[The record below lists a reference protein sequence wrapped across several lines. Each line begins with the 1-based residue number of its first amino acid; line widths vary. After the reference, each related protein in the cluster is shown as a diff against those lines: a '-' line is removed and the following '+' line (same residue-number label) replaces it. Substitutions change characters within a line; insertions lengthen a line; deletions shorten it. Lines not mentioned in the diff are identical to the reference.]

1 MNRSFLLN
9 LIIAYGQKIILA
21 IIVLI
26 IGLLLIKHI
35 SKLLNK
41 SLSKGNVDKSLH
53 SFLNS
58 ITRMSLNIL
67 LFITIAYILGVKMTA
82 FVTILGAA
90 GLAVGLALQGSLS
103 NFAGGVLIILLKPFK
118 VGDFIEGAGHAGTV
132 TEIQVFHTILNTPD
146 NRIIVIP
153 NGNLSN
159 SSVTNYSTK
168 DTRRVD
174 LTFGVSYQDDIA
186 KVKNVLTRIAN
197 EHELI
202 LKDPAPVIKLA
213 ELGDSSVNFIL
224 RVWCQSENY
233 WTVHFDLLE
242 NVKLEFDKE
251 NINFPYPHMDV
262 DLYNKN

>member
-1 MNRSFLLN
+1 MNVSELQG
-9 LIIAYGQKIILA
+9 LIIIYGQKIILA
-21 IIVLI
+21 IIVLV
-26 IGLLLIKHI
+26 IGLILINHLL
-35 SKLLNK
+35 KLINK
-41 SLSKGNVDKSLH
+41 SLDKAKVDKSLH

-58 ITRMSLNIL
+58 IINISLKIL
-67 LFITIAYILGVKMTA
+67 LFITIASMLGVKMTSFIA
-82 FVTILGAA
+82 ILGAA

-118 VGDFIEGAGHAGTV
+118 VGDFIEGTGHAGTV

-146 NRIIVIP
+146 NRVIVIP

-159 SSVTNYSTK
+159 SSVINYSKK

-174 LTFGVSYQDDIA
+174 LTFGVSYQDDIT
-186 KVKNVLTRIAN
+186 KVKNVLTRLAN

-213 ELGDSSVNFIL
+213 ELGDSSINFIL

-251 NINFPYPHMDV
+251 NISFPYPHMDV
-262 DLYNKN
+262 DLYNRN